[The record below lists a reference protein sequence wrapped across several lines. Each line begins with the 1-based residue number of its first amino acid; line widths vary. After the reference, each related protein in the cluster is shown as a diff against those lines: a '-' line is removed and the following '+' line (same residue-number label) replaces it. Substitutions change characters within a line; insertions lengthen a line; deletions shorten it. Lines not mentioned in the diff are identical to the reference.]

1 MKRTMTK
8 QVKLTIE
15 ARSVKP
21 DMIDFLQKN
30 LKKNTGGHKLNIH
43 LWDEKQNVHV
53 DLRTGGFE
61 MNDDLANS
69 LSEKPELEVMV
80 EVRDYR
86 KPTEVVKY
94 YGIKI
99 WIDVTY
105 NYSLNNRKYIRFS
118 YLNIN

>member
-1 MKRTMTK
+1 MFSNGTEKFQDGWEFKVQSIQLIETMKRTLTK

-53 DLRTGGFE
+53 DLRSSGFE
-61 MNDDLANS
+61 MNDDLANF
-69 LSEKPELEVMV
+69 LADKPEVEVLV
-80 EVRDYR
+80 EVRD
-86 KPTEVVKY
+86 
-94 YGIKI
+94 
-99 WIDVTY
+99 
-105 NYSLNNRKYIRFS
+105 
-118 YLNIN
+118 